1 MPNASPSIL
10 SLFPLTDDQRTAS
23 TAGEV
28 AISVTAGAG
37 SGKTRT
43 LVGRYLALLES
54 GLPLR
59 SLLAITFTDKAAREM
74 RNRIRAEITRW
85 LEQCPAADR
94 NRWQEAF
101 SALDAARISTIHSLC
116 AIILRTHPAETGLDP
131 GFVVLD
137 EGQSTLWR
145 ARAVEAGLAWA
156 TTDPEAAQLFG
167 LWSEA
172 HLRGLLTDLL
182 EKRLD
187 AAQALAAL
195 PADPLPLWGAALEQW
210 FTAHLSTSTWQS
222 ALETLAAL
230 SASTESD
237 KLELA
242 RREVLAHWSQAQ
254 QAQAAQDWDTLPEAL
269 LALRKAISTGGM
281 KGNWSPDDLTAV
293 REAMAALRAHFDE
306 VVSGLVDSKK
316 PCRWALDRQAAEQL
330 SVIRRLFEQTQA
342 IYQGYKNEAQSL
354 DFDDLE
360 QMAAQLLANNAA
372 VRARWQREIN
382 AILLVDEFQDTN
394 QRQRDIV
401 YALAGFGDAGA
412 RGGEEAK
419 RREEEEAKKKEAAT
433 SSPHESS
440 PPPASSPHESSS
452 LFIVGDAK
460 QSIYRFRGAD
470 VTVFR
475 QVQADIKAA
484 GGALINF
491 DLTFRAHKTL
501 VDLTNNLLAPLMP
514 AADDPARPYEVPF
527 TPLIAHRPEPRPQ
540 VSLPYLEFQLG
551 LGENKEAGRL
561 AAAAGLANRLH
572 ELQGGGQI
580 EWQDVALLFRASTAF
595 SVYED
600 ALEQAGI
607 PFVTIAGRGF
617 YDRPEI
623 RDLLNVLAALADPT
637 DDLAMAGLLRSPAIG
652 LSDGAIYRLRWAGPG
667 MRCSFWS
674 ALHRDTTL
682 ADLPGMD
689 RERAEFA
696 RQLITTLH
704 TQAGRVSVAQ
714 LLKAFLDATRY
725 RAILRLVPGGERLRR
740 NVDKLLADA
749 HRSEL
754 VSIPAFLEY
763 LTALSD
769 VGVRESEAPTEAGG
783 AVQLMT
789 IHKAKGL
796 EFSVV
801 VLADA
806 GYTGGFRAAPFYLDQ
821 TLGLL
826 LNPSGDENQPAAF
839 RLAAWR
845 EAEQE
850 AAEERRLL
858 YVAATRAMEKL
869 IISGN
874 VGLSTAKAHPGRLMF
889 SGWLKQL
896 AEVVGLGE
904 TQLPAGGPLSAQTIP
919 LAWADSAVSCTVYPP
934 INSCFRPPAPGPQP
948 LLSEFQPPD
957 LLAPLTPLIN
967 SELDAKLRARE
978 SDPPPRVW
986 RVVPPTQYD
995 VPAWVVGSLT
1005 HVALRHWL
1013 FPDDKRFVDFL
1024 RPFALE
1030 AGLTDS
1036 ASINTALHR
1045 VAQLLS
1051 RFQRHPLYS
1060 VLTTA
1065 ERHHELPYA
1074 LTLDGQMVS
1083 GIIDLL
1089 YRTAPHAAW
1098 TIAEFKTDR
1107 LAEGVDLRAYADR
1120 QGYLRQVEAYRQAIT
1135 QQLGAVPQILLV
1147 FLNVAQK
1154 VQLLSLLTDD

>member
-1 MPNASPSIL
+1 MTTNSIL
-10 SLFPLTDDQRTAS
+10 SLFPLTDDQRSAS

-28 AISVTAGAG
+28 AVSVTAGAG

-54 GLPLR
+54 GRPLR

-85 LEQCPAADR
+85 LEQCPAAER
-94 NRWQEAF
+94 ERWQEAF

-116 AIILRTHPAETGLDP
+116 TIILRSHPVEAGLDP
-131 GFVVLD
+131 GFAVLD
-137 EGQSTLWR
+137 EAQSALWR
-145 ARAVEAGLAWA
+145 ARAVEAGLSWA
-156 TTDPEAAQLFG
+156 TTDPPVVPLFS

-172 HLRGLLTDLL
+172 RLRGLLTNLL

-187 AAQALAAL
+187 TTRVLSTL
-195 PADPLPLWGAALEQW
+195 PADPLSGWAATLNQW
-210 FTAHLSTSTWQS
+210 FTVHLAAPAWPA
-222 ALETLAAL
+222 ALDTLAAL
-230 SASTESD
+230 SAQTESD

-242 RREVLAHWSQAQ
+242 RREVLAHWSGAQ
-254 QAQAAQDWDTLPEAL
+254 QAHAAQDWDALHQTL
-269 LALRKAISTGGM
+269 LALRAAISTGGA
-281 KGNWSPDDLTAV
+281 KGNWLFDDLTAV
-293 REAMAALRAHFDE
+293 REAMGALRAHFDE
-306 VVSGLVDSKK
+306 VVSGLVDNKK
-316 PCRWALDRQAAEQL
+316 PCSWALDRQAAEL
-330 SVIRRLFEQTQA
+330 LPLVRRLFEQTQA
-342 IYQGYKNEAQSL
+342 IYQGYKSEAQAL

-360 QMAAQLLANNAA
+360 HLAAQLLAGNAA

-401 YALAGFGDAGA
+401 YALAGFAEA
-412 RGGEEAK
+412 RTRGGEEAEKK
-419 RREEEEAKKKEAAT
+419 RGEEEVEKREFIT
-433 SSPHESS
+433 
-440 PPPASSPHESSS
+440 SSS
-452 LFIVGDAK
+452 LFVVGDAK

-491 DLTFRAHKTL
+491 DLTFRAHRQL
-501 VDLTNNLLAPLMP
+501 VDLTNLLLAQIMTSV
-514 AADDPARPYEVPF
+514 DDAGRPYDVPF
-527 TPLIAHRPEPRPQ
+527 TPLIAYHQQPRTKIQP
-540 VSLPYLEFQLG
+540 PCLEFQLG
-551 LGENKEAGRL
+551 LGENKETGRQ
-561 AAAAGLANRLH
+561 AAAAGLADRLH
-572 ELQGGGQI
+572 QLQRSGQI
-580 EWQDVALLFRASTAF
+580 EWQEVALLFRASTAF
-595 SVYED
+595 SIYED

-617 YDRPEI
+617 YERPEI
-623 RDLLNVLAALADPT
+623 RDLLNALAALADPS
-637 DDLAMAGLLRSPAIG
+637 DDLALAGLLRSPAIG
-652 LSDGAIYRLRWAGPG
+652 LSDGAIYRLRWAESGG
-667 MRCSFWS
+667 RRSFWP
-674 ALHRDTTL
+674 ALHSQAAL
-682 ADLPGMD
+682 ANLPEA
-689 RERAEFA
+689 ERMQAEFA
-696 RQLITTLH
+696 RQLIAALH

-714 LLKAFLDATRY
+714 LLKAFLDATHY
-725 RAILRLVPGGERLRR
+725 RAILRLAPGGERLRR

-763 LTALSD
+763 LAALSD

-796 EFSVV
+796 EFPLV

-806 GYTGGFRAAPFYLDQ
+806 GYTGAARPAPFYLDQ
-821 TLGLL
+821 SLGLL
-826 LNPSGDENQPAAF
+826 LNPSGDDSQPAAF

-858 YVAATRAMEKL
+858 YVAATRAMEKF

-874 VGLSTAKAHPGRLMF
+874 VSMSTAKAHPGRLMF

-896 AEVVGLGE
+896 AGVIGLAE
-904 TQLPAGGPLSAQTIP
+904 TQLPHLPTTAQIIP
-919 LAWADSAVSCTVYPP
+919 LAWADGAAACTVHPFTSASIQP
-934 INSCFRPPAPGPQP
+934 LPPGPP
-948 LLSEFQPPD
+948 SSAPDISPPD
-957 LLAPLTPLIN
+957 LLTPLTVAPGP
-967 SELDAKLRARE
+967 ELDAKLKERE

-995 VPAWVVGSLT
+995 VPAWVIGSLT

-1013 FPDDKRFVDFL
+1013 FPDNDTFVNFL

-1030 AGLTDS
+1030 AGLTDP
-1036 ASINTALHR
+1036 ASIDTALQR
-1045 VAQLLS
+1045 VTHLLN
-1051 RFQRHPLYS
+1051 RFQHHPLYAE
-1060 VLTTA
+1060 LAAA
-1065 ERHHELPYA
+1065 ERHHQLPYA
-1074 LTLDGQMVS
+1074 LALNGQRVS

-1089 YRTAPHAAW
+1089 YRAAPTAAW

-1107 LAEGVDLRAYADR
+1107 LAEGVDLPAYAR
-1120 QGYLRQVEAYRQAIT
+1120 QQGYLQQVETYRQAVA
-1135 QQLGAVPQILLV
+1135 QQLGAAPKILLV
-1147 FLNVAQK
+1147 FLNVGQL
-1154 VQLLSLLTDD
+1154 VQMLRLD

>member
-1 MPNASPSIL
+1 MSMTTNPLPSIL
-10 SLFPLTDDQRTAS
+10 SLFPLTADQRIAS
-23 TAGEV
+23 TSGEV
-28 AISVTAGAG
+28 AVSVTAGAG

-54 GLPLR
+54 GRPLR

-85 LEQCPAADR
+85 LEQCPAAER
-94 NRWQEAF
+94 GRWQEAF

-116 AIILRTHPAETGLDP
+116 AIILRTHPAEMGLDP

-137 EGQSTLWR
+137 EGQSALWR

-172 HLRGLLTDLL
+172 QLRSLLTHLL
-182 EKRLD
+182 ENRLD
-187 AAQALAAL
+187 AIQALAAL
-195 PADPLPLWGAALEQW
+195 PADPLPLWNAVLEQW
-210 FTAHLSTSTWQS
+210 FTAHLSPPAWQS
-222 ALETLAAL
+222 ALAALVEL
-230 SASTESD
+230 SASNESD

-242 RREVLAHWSQAQ
+242 RREVLACWAEAQ
-254 QAQAAQDWDTLPEAL
+254 QAQAAQDWDALYTAL
-269 LALRKAISTGGM
+269 LTLRKAISTGGV
-281 KGNWSPDDLTAV
+281 KGNWSPDDLTAA
-293 REAMAALRAHFDE
+293 REAMTLLRDHFDE
-306 VVSGLVDSKK
+306 VVSGLVDAKK
-316 PCRWALDRQAAEQL
+316 PYRWTLDRQAAERL
-330 SVIRRLFEQTQA
+330 PVVRRLFEQTQA
-342 IYQGYKNEAQSL
+342 IYQDYKNEAQSL

-360 QMAAQLLANNAA
+360 QLAAQLLAGNAA

-394 QRQRDIV
+394 QRQREIV
-401 YALAGFGDAGA
+401 YALAGFDEA
-412 RGGEEAK
+412 RTQGGEDAK
-419 RREEEEAKKKEAAT
+419 T
-433 SSPHESS
+433 IESV
-440 PPPASSPHESSS
+440 ASSPHEPSPPAS
-452 LFIVGDAK
+452 LFVVGDAK

-475 QVQADIKAA
+475 QVQVDIKAA

-491 DLTFRAHKTL
+491 DLTFRAHRAL
-501 VDLTNNLLAPLMP
+501 VELTNNLLAPLMP
-514 AADDPARPYEVPF
+514 TADDPTRPYEVPF
-527 TPLIAHRPEPRPQ
+527 TPLLAHRPQPRQ
-540 VSLPYLEFQLG
+540 QMSLPYLEFQLG

-561 AAAAGLANRLH
+561 AAAAGLAERLH
-572 ELQGGGQI
+572 ELQAGGQI

-595 SVYED
+595 GVYED

-623 RDLLNVLAALADPT
+623 RDLLNALAALADPT

-652 LSDGAIYRLRWAGPG
+652 LSDGAIYRLRWAESGT
-667 MRCSFWS
+667 RRSFWS
-674 ALHRDTTL
+674 ALRRETAVAELPEAERD
-682 ADLPGMD
+682 
-689 RERAEFA
+689 RAEFA
-696 RQLITTLH
+696 RQLIADLH
-704 TQAGRVSVAQ
+704 AQAGRVSVAQ
-714 LLKAFLDATRY
+714 LLKAFLDATHY
-725 RAILRLVPGGERLRR
+725 RAILRLVSGGERLRR

-754 VSIPAFLEY
+754 ASIPAFLEY
-763 LTALSD
+763 LTALGD

-796 EFSVV
+796 EFPVV

-806 GYTGGFRAAPFYLDQ
+806 GYTGGFRSAPFYLDQ

-826 LNPSGDENQPAAF
+826 LNPSGDDSQPAAF

-845 EAEQE
+845 EAQQE
-850 AAEERRLL
+850 TAEEKRLL
-858 YVAATRAMEKL
+858 YVAATRAMEKF
-869 IISGN
+869 IVSGN
-874 VGLSTAKAHPGRLMF
+874 VTISTAKAHPGKLMF

-896 AEVVGLGE
+896 AEVVGLSE
-904 TQLPAGGPLSAQTIP
+904 TSLPETPSSAQAIP
-919 LAWADSAVSCTVYPP
+919 LAWTGGAVTCMVHPP
-934 INSCFRPPAPGPQP
+934 LPNSH
-948 LLSEFQPPD
+948 FQPPTPDPQPPTLNPDLLD
-957 LLAPLTPLIN
+957 LLAPLTVAASP
-967 SELDAKLRARE
+967 ELDAKLKERE

-986 RVVPPTQYD
+986 RVVPDTQYD

-1005 HVALRHWL
+1005 HAALRHWL
-1013 FPDDKRFVDFL
+1013 FPGDDTFAKFL

-1030 AGLTDS
+1030 AGLTDP
-1036 ASINTALHR
+1036 ASTDTALQR
-1045 VAQLLS
+1045 VTRLLN

-1060 VLTTA
+1060 ELTAA

-1074 LTLDGQMVS
+1074 LILDGQMVS

-1089 YRTAPHAAW
+1089 YRTTPSAAW

-1107 LAEGVDLRAYADR
+1107 LAEGADLQAYAHQ
-1120 QGYLRQVEAYRQAIT
+1120 QGYLRQVETYQQAIT
-1135 QQLGAVPQILLV
+1135 QQLGATPQVLMV
-1147 FLNVAQK
+1147 FLNVGQS
-1154 VQLLSLLTDD
+1154 VQVLALD

>member
-1 MPNASPSIL
+1 MSMTTNPLPSIL

-23 TAGEV
+23 TSGEV
-28 AISVTAGAG
+28 AVSVTAGAG

-85 LEQCPAADR
+85 LEQCPTAAR
-94 NRWQEAF
+94 ERWQEAF

-137 EGQSTLWR
+137 EGQSALWR

-156 TTDPEAAQLFG
+156 ATDPEAAQLFS

-172 HLRGLLTDLL
+172 QLRSLLANLL

-187 AAQALAAL
+187 AIQALAAL
-195 PADPLPLWGAALEQW
+195 PADPLTMWSAAVEQW
-210 FTAHLSTSTWQS
+210 FTVHLTTPAWQS
-222 ALETLAAL
+222 ALALLAEV
-230 SASTESD
+230 SASNESD

-242 RREVLAHWSQAQ
+242 RREVLTCWAQARA
-254 QAQAAQDWDTLPEAL
+254 AQAAQDWDTLYAAL
-269 LALRKAISTGGM
+269 LALRQAISTGGV
-281 KGNWSPDDLTAV
+281 KGNWSPQDLAAA
-293 REAMAALRAHFDE
+293 REAMALLRDHFDA
-306 VVSGLVDSKK
+306 VVSGLVDGKK
-316 PCRWALDRQAAEQL
+316 PCRWALDRQAAERL
-330 SVIRRLFEQTQA
+330 PVVRRLFEQTQA
-342 IYQGYKNEAQSL
+342 IYQGYKDEAHSL

-360 QMAAQLLANNAA
+360 RLAAQLLAGNAV

-394 QRQRDIV
+394 QRQREIV
-401 YALAGFGDAGA
+401 YALAGFEEA
-412 RGGEEAK
+412 RRGEEGEK
-419 RREEEEAKKKEAAT
+419 RRRGEEKRGREEEART
-433 SSPHESS
+433 IESV
-440 PPPASSPHESSS
+440 ASSPHEPSPLPAS
-452 LFIVGDAK
+452 LFVVGDAK

-491 DLTFRAHKTL
+491 DLTFRAHQAL
-501 VDLTNNLLAPLMP
+501 VELTNTLLAPLMP

-527 TPLIAHRPEPRPQ
+527 TPLIAYRPEPRPQ
-540 VSLPYLEFQLG
+540 ASPPYLEFQLG

-561 AAAAGLANRLH
+561 AAAAGLAERLR
-572 ELQGGGQI
+572 ELQASGQI

-595 SVYED
+595 GVYED

-623 RDLLNVLAALADPT
+623 RDLLNALAALADPS
-637 DDLAMAGLLRSPAIG
+637 DDLALAGLLRSPAIG
-652 LSDGAIYRLRWAGPG
+652 LSDSAIYRLRWAESGA
-667 MRCSFWS
+667 RRSFWP
-674 ALHRDTTL
+674 ALRRDSIL
-682 ADLPGMD
+682 AGLPEAD
-689 RERAEFA
+689 RDRAEFA
-696 RQLITTLH
+696 RQLITALH
-704 TQAGRVSVAQ
+704 AQAGRAPVAQ
-714 LLKAFLDATRY
+714 LLKAFLDMTHY
-725 RAILRLVPGGERLRR
+725 RAILRLGRGGERLRR

-763 LTALSD
+763 LTALGD
-769 VGVRESEAPTEAGG
+769 VGVRESEAPTEVGG
-783 AVQLMT
+783 AIQLMT

-796 EFSVV
+796 EFPVV

-806 GYTGGFRAAPFYLDQ
+806 GYTGGFRSAPFYLDQ
-821 TLGLL
+821 GLGLL
-826 LNPSGDENQPAAF
+826 LNPSGDESQPAAF

-850 AAEERRLL
+850 AAEEQRLL
-858 YVAATRAMEKL
+858 YVAATRAMEKF

-874 VGLSTAKAHPGRLMF
+874 VTVSTAKAHPGRLMF
-889 SGWLKQL
+889 SGWLKRL
-896 AEVVGLGE
+896 AEVVGLDE
-904 TQLPAGGPLSAQTIP
+904 THLPAGDLATAQTIP
-919 LAWADSAVSCTVYPP
+919 LAWAGGAAACAVHPALSDSPCHPPPSNLYPSP
-934 INSCFRPPAPGPQP
+934 STPAS
-948 LLSEFQPPD
+948 LD
-957 LLAPLTPLIN
+957 LLAPLTVAAGP
-967 SELDAKLRARE
+967 EVDAKLKERE

-986 RVVPPTQYD
+986 RVAPDSRYD

-1005 HVALRHWL
+1005 HTALRHWR
-1013 FPDDKRFVDFL
+1013 FPGDDTFARFL

-1030 AGLTDS
+1030 AGLADP
-1036 ASINTALHR
+1036 ASVDTALQR
-1045 VAQLLS
+1045 VAHLLN
-1051 RFQRHPLYS
+1051 RFQGHPLYTELAS
-1060 VLTTA
+1060 A
-1065 ERHHELPYA
+1065 ERHPDLSYA
-1074 LTLDGQMVS
+1074 LTLNGQMVS

-1089 YRTAPHAAW
+1089 YRAAPSAPW

-1107 LAEGVDLRAYADR
+1107 LAEGADLQAYAR
-1120 QGYLRQVEAYRQAIT
+1120 QQGYLRQVEIYQQAIA
-1135 QQLGAVPQILLV
+1135 QQLGATPQVLLV
-1147 FLNVAQK
+1147 FLNVGQS
-1154 VQLLSLLTDD
+1154 VQVLTLG

>member
-1 MPNASPSIL
+1 MAQTNEVSSIL
-10 SLFPLTDDQRTAS
+10 SLFPLTGDQRTAS
-23 TAGEV
+23 TSGEV
-28 AISVTAGAG
+28 AVSVTAGAG

-85 LEQCPAADR
+85 LEQCPAPGR
-94 NRWQEAF
+94 ERWQEAF

-137 EGQSTLWR
+137 EGQSALWR
-145 ARAVEAGLAWA
+145 AHAVEAGLAWA

-172 HLRGLLTDLL
+172 QLRSLLTDLL

-187 AAQALAAL
+187 TVQALAAL
-195 PADPLPLWGAALEQW
+195 PADPLPLWGAVLEEW
-210 FTAHLSTSTWQS
+210 FTAHLSTPAWQS
-222 ALETLAAL
+222 ALATLAGF
-230 SASTESD
+230 SASNESD

-242 RREVLAHWSQAQ
+242 RREVLVYWAEAQ
-254 QAQAAQDWDTLPEAL
+254 QAQAAQDWDTLYAAL
-269 LALRKAISTGGM
+269 LALRKAISTGGV
-281 KGNWSPDDLTAV
+281 KGNWSPDDLTAA
-293 REAMAALRAHFDE
+293 REAMALLRDHFDD
-306 VVSGLVDSKK
+306 VVSGLVDAKK
-316 PCRWALDRQAAEQL
+316 PCRWALDRQAAERL
-330 SVIRRLFEQTQA
+330 PVVRRLFEQTQT
-342 IYQGYKNEAQSL
+342 IYQGHKNEAQSL

-360 QMAAQLLANNAA
+360 QLAAQLLTSNAA
-372 VRARWQREIN
+372 VRARWQGEIN

-394 QRQRDIV
+394 QRQREIV
-401 YALAGFGDAGA
+401 YALAGFD
-412 RGGEEAK
+412 EAK
-419 RREEEEAKKKEAAT
+419 RRRADEARTRGGEDAKT
-433 SSPHESS
+433 IESV
-440 PPPASSPHESSS
+440 ASSPHEPSPPAS
-452 LFIVGDAK
+452 LFVVGDAK

-491 DLTFRAHKTL
+491 DLTFRAHKAL
-501 VDLTNNLLAPLMP
+501 VELTNNLLAPLMP

-527 TPLIAHRPEPRPQ
+527 TPLLAHRPEPRQ
-540 VSLPYLEFQLG
+540 KMSLPYLEFQLG
-551 LGENKEAGRL
+551 LGENKEAGRQ
-561 AAAAGLANRLH
+561 AAAAGLTERLH
-572 ELQGGGQI
+572 ELQAVGQI

-595 SVYED
+595 GVYED

-623 RDLLNVLAALADPT
+623 RDLLNALAALADPT

-652 LSDGAIYRLRWAGPG
+652 LSDSAIYRLRWAGSG
-667 MRCSFWS
+667 ARRSFWS
-674 ALHRDTTL
+674 ALRRDTAL
-682 ADLPGMD
+682 AGLPEAD
-689 RERAEFA
+689 QDRAEFA
-696 RQLITTLH
+696 RQLITDLH
-704 TQAGRVSVAQ
+704 AQAGRVPVAQ
-714 LLKAFLDATRY
+714 LLKAFLDATHY
-725 RAILRLVPGGERLRR
+725 RAILRLARGGERLRR

-763 LTALSD
+763 LAALGD

-796 EFSVV
+796 EFPVV
-801 VLADA
+801 ILADA
-806 GYTGGFRAAPFYLDQ
+806 GYTGGFRSAPFYLDQ
-821 TLGLL
+821 ALGLL
-826 LNPSGDENQPAAF
+826 LNPSGDESQPAAF

-845 EAEQE
+845 EAQQE

-858 YVAATRAMEKL
+858 YVAATRAMEKF

-874 VGLSTAKAHPGRLMF
+874 VTMSTAKTHPGRLMF
-889 SGWLKQL
+889 SGWLKQV
-896 AEVVGLGE
+896 AEVVGLSE
-904 TQLPAGGPLSAQTIP
+904 TCLPETFLSAQTIP
-919 LAWADSAVSCTVYPP
+919 LAWTDGTVTCMIHPS
-934 INSCFRPPAPGPQP
+934 ISNSY
-948 LLSEFQPPD
+948 FQPSTPDPQSPIPNTDSLD
-957 LLAPLTPLIN
+957 LLAPLTVTTSP
-967 SELDAKLRARE
+967 ELDAKLKERE

-986 RVVPPTQYD
+986 RVVPDTQYD
-995 VPAWVVGSLT
+995 VSAWVVGSLT
-1005 HVALRHWL
+1005 HAALRHWL
-1013 FPDDKRFVDFL
+1013 FPNDNSFARFL

-1030 AGLTDS
+1030 AGLTDP
-1036 ASINTALHR
+1036 ASIDTAMQR
-1045 VAQLLS
+1045 VTRLLN
-1051 RFQRHPLYS
+1051 RFQRHSLYTQ
-1060 VLTTA
+1060 LAAA

-1074 LTLDGQMVS
+1074 LTLNGQMVS

-1089 YRTAPHAAW
+1089 YRASPSNAW

-1107 LAEGVDLRAYADR
+1107 LAEGADLQAYAQQ
-1120 QGYLRQVEAYRQAIT
+1120 QGYLRQVETYQQAIT
-1135 QQLGAVPQILLV
+1135 QQLGATPQVLMV
-1147 FLNVAQK
+1147 FLNVGQS
-1154 VQLLSLLTDD
+1154 VQVLRLG

>member
-1 MPNASPSIL
+1 MQNSPSIL
-10 SLFPLTDDQRTAS
+10 SLFPLTDEQRTAS
-23 TAGEV
+23 TSGEV
-28 AISVTAGAG
+28 AVSVTAGAG

-85 LEQCPAADR
+85 LEQCPAAGR
-94 NRWQEAF
+94 ERWQEAF

-137 EGQSTLWR
+137 EGQSALWR

-156 TTDPEAAQLFG
+156 TTDPEAAQLFS
-167 LWSEA
+167 LWSEDQ
-172 HLRGLLTDLL
+172 LRGLLTNLL
-182 EKRLD
+182 ENRLD
-187 AAQALAAL
+187 AIQSLAAL
-195 PADPLPLWGAALEQW
+195 PADPLPLWNAVLAQW
-210 FTAHLSTSTWQS
+210 FTANLSTPGWQS
-222 ALETLAAL
+222 ALATLAQV
-230 SASTESD
+230 SASHESD

-242 RREVLAHWSQAQ
+242 RREVLAQWAEAQ
-254 QAQAAQDWDTLPEAL
+254 QAQAAQDWDALYPAL
-269 LALRKAISTGGM
+269 LALRKAISTGGV
-281 KGNWSPDDLTAV
+281 KGNWSPDDLAAA
-293 REAMAALRAHFDE
+293 REAMSLLRDHFDE
-306 VVSGLVDSKK
+306 VVSGLVDAKK
-316 PCRWALDRQAAEQL
+316 PCRWTLDRQAAERL
-330 SVIRRLFEQTQA
+330 PVIRRLFEQTQA

-360 QMAAQLLANNAA
+360 QLAAQLLAGNAE

-394 QRQRDIV
+394 QRQREIV
-401 YALAGFGDAGA
+401 YALAGFDET
-412 RGGEEAK
+412 RTRGEEDTRK
-419 RREEEEAKKKEAAT
+419 RESVA
-433 SSPHESS
+433 SSRHESS
-440 PPPASSPHESSS
+440 PPAS
-452 LFIVGDAK
+452 LFVVGDAK

-491 DLTFRAHKTL
+491 DLTFRAHKAL
-501 VDLTNNLLAPLMP
+501 VELTNNLLSPLMP
-514 AADDPARPYEVPF
+514 AADDPTRPYEVPF
-527 TPLIAHRPEPRPQ
+527 TPLLAHRPQPRER
-540 VSLPYLEFQLG
+540 VSLPYLEFHLG
-551 LGENKEAGRL
+551 LGENREAGRL
-561 AAAAGLANRLH
+561 AAAAGLAERLH
-572 ELQGGGQI
+572 QLQAGGQI

-595 SVYED
+595 GVYED

-623 RDLLNVLAALADPT
+623 RDLLNALAALADPT
-637 DDLAMAGLLRSPAIG
+637 DDLALAGLLRSPAIG
-652 LSDGAIYRLRWAGPG
+652 LSDSAIYRLRWSGQGA
-667 MRCSFWS
+667 RRSFWS
-674 ALHRDTTL
+674 ALRRESVL
-682 ADLPGMD
+682 ADLPEDD
-689 RERAEFA
+689 RDRAEFA
-696 RQLITTLH
+696 RQIITDLH

-714 LLKAFLDATRY
+714 LLKAFLDATHY
-725 RAILRLVPGGERLRR
+725 RAVLRLVRGGERLRR

-763 LTALSD
+763 LTALGD

-796 EFSVV
+796 EFPLV

-806 GYTGGFRAAPFYLDQ
+806 GYTGGFRSAPFYLDQ

-826 LNPSGDENQPAAF
+826 LNPSGDESQPAAF

-845 EAEQE
+845 EAQQE
-850 AAEERRLL
+850 TAEEKRLL
-858 YVAATRAMEKL
+858 YVAATRAMEKF

-874 VGLSTAKAHPGRLMF
+874 VTISTAKTHPGRLMF

-896 AEVVGLGE
+896 AEVVGLSE
-904 TQLPAGGPLSAQTIP
+904 TSLPEPPLSAQAIP
-919 LAWADSAVSCTVYPP
+919 LAWTGGQVTCTIHPPVS
-934 INSCFRPPAPGPQP
+934 NSH
-948 LLSEFQPPD
+948 FQPPTPDPQPPTLNPDLLD
-957 LLAPLTPLIN
+957 LLAPLTVAASP
-967 SELDAKLRARE
+967 ELDAKLKERE

-986 RVVPPTQYD
+986 RVVPDTQYD

-1005 HVALRHWL
+1005 HAALRHWL
-1013 FPDDKRFVDFL
+1013 FPADDTFARFL

-1030 AGLTDS
+1030 AGLTDP
-1036 ASINTALHR
+1036 ASIDTALQR
-1045 VAQLLS
+1045 VTRLLT
-1051 RFQRHPLYS
+1051 RFQRHPLYAELS
-1060 VLTTA
+1060 AA

-1074 LTLDGQMVS
+1074 LILDNQMVS

-1089 YRTAPHAAW
+1089 YRTTPSTAW

-1107 LAEGVDLRAYADR
+1107 LAEDTDLQAYAQQ
-1120 QGYLRQVEAYRQAIT
+1120 QGYLRQVETYQRAIT
-1135 QQLGAVPQILLV
+1135 QQLGAAPQVLMI
-1147 FLNVAQK
+1147 FLNVGQSVGVLK
-1154 VQLLSLLTDD
+1154 PG